1 MRTLNRVML
10 IGRLGHDPD
19 IRYTPKGTQVCSF
32 RLATNRRVKRNEQWE
47 DETDWH
53 SVVVIGNN
61 SEFLGRHLKKGSL
74 VYVEGTLRNRS
85 WVDTAG
91 NKRYA
96 TEVVVDNFVLLER
109 KASEQDVLDE
119 SYGQEVPVED
129 EAF

>member
-1 MRTLNRVML
+1 ML

-19 IRYTPKGTQVCSF
+19 IRYTSKGTQVCSF

-53 SVVVIGNN
+53 NVVVMGNDA
-61 SEFLGRHLKKGSL
+61 EFLGKCLHKGHL

-109 KASEQDVLDE
+109 KVSEQDVLGE
-119 SYGQEVPVED
+119 SYGQEVPVEMD
-129 EAF
+129 APF